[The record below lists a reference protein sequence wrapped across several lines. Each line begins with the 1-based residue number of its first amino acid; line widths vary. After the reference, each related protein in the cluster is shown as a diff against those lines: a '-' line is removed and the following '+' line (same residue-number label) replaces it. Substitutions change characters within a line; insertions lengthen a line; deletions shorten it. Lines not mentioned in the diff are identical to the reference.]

1 MNGDQVV
8 GASFAAPPPAAP
20 PPAPVAPAPPPRVAA
35 VTVKQARIAPSTLH
49 RARRADRRRH
59 RRARRATRARVSF
72 TLSRPATVTAT
83 VSVARSGVRKGSR
96 CVVPP
101 RRRARNAKPCTRYV
115 RVTGSRTLRLASGRR
130 SFTLTPVFAKRT
142 LKLGR
147 HRLSLTARDAD
158 ANRVGPAN
166 VAFRIV
172 R

>member
-1 MNGDQVV
+1 
-8 GASFAAPPPAAP
+8 
-20 PPAPVAPAPPPRVAA
+20 

-49 RARRADRRRH
+49 RARRADRRKH
-59 RRARRATRARVSF
+59 RRARKATRARVSF

-83 VSVARSGVRKGSR
+83 VSSARPGVRKGSR
-96 CVVPP
+96 CVAPP
-101 RRRARNAKPCTRYV
+101 RRRPRNAKPCTRYV
-115 RVTGSRTLRLASGRR
+115 RVAGSRTLRLSGGRR